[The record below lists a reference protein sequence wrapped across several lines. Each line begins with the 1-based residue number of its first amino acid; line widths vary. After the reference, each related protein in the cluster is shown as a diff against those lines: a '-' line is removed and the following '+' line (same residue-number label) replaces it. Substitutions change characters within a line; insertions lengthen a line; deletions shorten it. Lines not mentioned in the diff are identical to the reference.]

1 MKKHIFLIIGVILLV
16 FNILFIGLLKFNEQN
31 LTELFIKHKPSLVLI
46 FSSENKS
53 LENEQ
58 IFKEYITEHNIE
70 DKTKSFLPL
79 ILIQLMLSS
88 FVLSINKLDI
98 KRKIALFAIHFIL
111 CLIGLF
117 QLIDLALNQTN
128 QIIAIIILLGVITAE
143 FLVMKFF
150 AK

>member
-1 MKKHIFLIIGVILLV
+1 MKKHIFLLIGVILLI
-16 FNILFIGLLKFNEQN
+16 FNVLFIGLLKFNEQN
-31 LTELFIKHKPSLVLI
+31 LAELFIKHKPSLVLI
-46 FSSENKS
+46 FSSENKT

-58 IFKEYITEHNIE
+58 IFKEFITEHNIG

-79 ILIQLMLSS
+79 LLIQLMLSS

-98 KRKIALFAIHFIL
+98 KRKVVLFAIHFVL

-128 QIIAIIILLGVITAE
+128 QMIAIIILLGVITTE
-143 FLVMKFF
+143 FLLIKLF